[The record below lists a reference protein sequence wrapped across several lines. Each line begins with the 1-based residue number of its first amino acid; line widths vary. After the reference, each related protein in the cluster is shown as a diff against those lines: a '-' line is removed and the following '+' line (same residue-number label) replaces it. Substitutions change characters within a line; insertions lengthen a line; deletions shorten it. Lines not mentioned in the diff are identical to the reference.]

1 MSDTTQ
7 SLKDRFSAGKTPTS
21 SDYSA
26 LIDAIPEGGG
36 GGTVDNA
43 ISSTS
48 TNALQNK
55 VLYNELRITETITRI
70 VDTVEISGDTQPR
83 EIITLDANEFYQ
95 TTFEDATGYAGA
107 QTAYILP
114 NTLQEGKAYK
124 ILNSSAI
131 TFCAEASGTYLLY
144 FCDSTESSS
153 ASQPTVARYN
163 SEGAGEGK
171 IDVNYPDTSYWN
183 LINFSDYVEKDGYSG
198 GYVTDE
204 GASEYDWYHSEAVE
218 SQTPI
223 TETSTKSLKQKIQE
237 LEARIAAL
245 EG

>member
-26 LIDAIPEGGG
+26 LIDAIPEDG
-36 GGTVDNA
+36 GGTVDSA
-43 ISSTS
+43 ISPTS

-55 VLYNELRITETITRI
+55 VLYNELRITETIART
-70 VDTVEISGDTQPR
+70 VDTVKISGDTQPR
-83 EIITLDANEFYQ
+83 EIIVLDSNEFYT
-95 TTFEDATGYAGA
+95 TTFEDGYSG
-107 QTAYILP
+107 TLTVYMLP
-114 NTLQEGKAYK
+114 DTLQEDKAYK

-153 ASQPTVARYN
+153 ASQPTVARK
-163 SEGAGEGK
+163 GAGEGN
-171 IDVNYPDTSYWN
+171 IDLNYPDTSYWN

-198 GYVTDE
+198 GYVTYE
-204 GASEYDWYHSEAVE
+204 GSSEYNWYHSEAVE
-218 SQTPI
+218 GQTTI
-223 TETSTKSLKQKIQE
+223 TETSTKYLKQKIQE

>member
-36 GGTVDNA
+36 GTVDSA

-48 TNALQNK
+48 TNALQNR
-55 VLYNELRITETITRI
+55 VLYNELRITETIART
-70 VDTVEISGDTQPR
+70 VDTVKISGDTQPR
-83 EIITLDANEFYQ
+83 EIIVLDSNEFY
-95 TTFEDATGYAGA
+95 TTNFEDGYSGSL
-107 QTAYILP
+107 TVYMLP
-114 NTLQEGKAYK
+114 NTLQEDKAYK

-131 TFCAEASGTYLLY
+131 TFCAEDSGTYLLY

-171 IDVNYPDTSYWN
+171 IEVNYPDTSYWN

-204 GASEYDWYHSEAVE
+204 GSSEYDWYHSEAVE
-218 SQTPI
+218 GQTTI

-245 EG
+245 ES